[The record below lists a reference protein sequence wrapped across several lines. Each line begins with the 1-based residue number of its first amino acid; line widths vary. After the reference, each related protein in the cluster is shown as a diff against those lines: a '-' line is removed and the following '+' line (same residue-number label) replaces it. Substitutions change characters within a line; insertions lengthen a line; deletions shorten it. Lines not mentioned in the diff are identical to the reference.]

1 MSREP
6 TPPDQGE
13 PGAPSR
19 PGLRERWGRRP
30 PGVGFWVG
38 SALLAVYLAAALSA
52 LFVFRTSPSAL
63 PRNLAWVPPYA
74 PLGPSLNHP
83 FGVLPGFGVD
93 LFQALWQATPWDLAL
108 VAGILA
114 IDAGMGC
121 LLGAVAGFNEG
132 GLLDGIITFVGD
144 SFAVIPAFL
153 FVVIVFAGLT
163 AVAAGSVGLPL
174 FVVVFGLI
182 LWPTTARTV
191 RERARV
197 VAHQPFVEAAR
208 ASGAS
213 PGRILLRHILPNSL
227 GPVLAQLP
235 IDIAPIF
242 FVLAAFP
249 WYYNCQAPGGPPASP
264 LGGGS
269 YLVPSLPPFSPLPSA
284 SFPEWGYLLGF
295 GTCEGVSQPGSFDYW
310 WMYVFPLLAIVVFG
324 IAVGLVC
331 DGLERWRVGDR

>member
-6 TPPDQGE
+6 TTPDQGE

-19 PGLRERWGRRP
+19 PGIRERWGRRP

-144 SFAVIPAFL
+144 SFAVIPEIRNSRASASSSGNTSWANSPAACRSSCSCVTSSSNVCSTCVSGERLVTFMACPSCLFL
-153 FVVIVFAGLT
+153 F
-163 AVAAGSVGLPL
+163 LP
-174 FVVVFGLI
+174 GC
-182 LWPTTARTV
+182 TV
-191 RERARV
+191 R
-197 VAHQPFVEAAR
+197 QY
-208 ASGAS
+208 
-213 PGRILLRHILPNSL
+213 PGPT
-227 GPVLAQLP
+227 QL
-235 IDIAPIF
+235 
-242 FVLAAFP
+242 
-249 WYYNCQAPGGPPASP
+249 
-264 LGGGS
+264 
-269 YLVPSLPPFSPLPSA
+269 
-284 SFPEWGYLLGF
+284 
-295 GTCEGVSQPGSFDYW
+295 
-310 WMYVFPLLAIVVFG
+310 
-324 IAVGLVC
+324 
-331 DGLERWRVGDR
+331 